1 MMKKMRRYAEIL
13 SEKLNSFSWICGTVE
28 FFESH
33 KIVQKLLCLLIAAL
47 LWYYNDTK
55 RLSEL
60 HFKVPVQVDMSREF
74 AVADME
80 RRQVS
85 VIVRGNAEDLRNVG
99 QNNLSAFLRIQNPV
113 PGDGV
118 RYPVTVLGNEL
129 PESVQIEPA
138 DKTLYVT
145 VEKRMTKKAEVEPV
159 FEGSVD
165 SGYFV
170 GNCIVTPSEI
180 EISGA
185 ESIVRKIR
193 TLRVEPISLT
203 GYTSNFR
210 AAARLL
216 PDQIR
221 YLDVFQKSVAVD
233 VPIFDGRGMQRVH
246 RDILPVN
253 IPDTHIV
260 TVQGRGADIYL
271 RSDRPDVSVAAGE
284 VDLYVDWSDV
294 PQPEVE
300 GKEEKFLTLPVRV
313 RNRSSAA
320 LVEVVPDKIAV
331 KVRKK

>member
-1 MMKKMRRYAEIL
+1 M
-13 SEKLNSFSWICGTVE
+13 
-28 FFESH
+28 
-33 KIVQKLLCLLIAAL
+33 
-47 LWYYNDTK
+47 
-55 RLSEL
+55 
-60 HFKVPVQVDMSREF
+60 
-74 AVADME
+74 
-80 RRQVS
+80 
-85 VIVRGNAEDLRNVG
+85 
-99 QNNLSAFLRIQNPV
+99 
-113 PGDGV
+113 
-118 RYPVTVLGNEL
+118 
-129 PESVQIEPA
+129 QIEPA

-145 VEKRMTKKAEVEPV
+145 VEKRMTKKVEVEPV

-170 GNCIVTPSEI
+170 GNCVVTPSET

-203 GYTSNFR
+203 GYTANFR
-210 AAARLL
+210 ASARLQ

-221 YLDVFQKSVAVD
+221 YLDVFQNRVAVD
-233 VPIFDGRGMQRVH
+233 VPVFDGRGMQRVH

-253 IPDTHIV
+253 IPDTHVV

-271 RSDRPDVSVAAGE
+271 RGDKPDVSVAAGDL
-284 VDLYVDWSDV
+284 DLYVDWSDV
-294 PQPEVE
+294 ASPELE
-300 GKEEKFLTLPVRV
+300 GNEEKFLTLPVRL